1 MDADS
6 HVAVKRLIAGS
17 MISSKCIIVKND
29 METLAGRL
37 RIIIVA
43 MVLACISL
51 PLALAQ
57 DVAEDGWVL
66 RATNP
71 DPLEYYGVTAANGV
85 IGLVS
90 SPEPLGIA
98 ETVLAGV
105 YDFYGRGRVNNFLPN
120 INPLRLSLSIDG
132 TRIKRTNISNFVQSL
147 DMRNGEFVGELD
159 FRGVHVSY
167 RYCALRHI
175 AHAALMEVSLSA
187 EADVEIE
194 ARIEHLVPSSLHG
207 ASMMTNSFEFHHKA
221 DPPYTVITT
230 TALSPNETVT
240 TAVSSAFL
248 FPEQDRDIPVIH
260 KQPSSDSH
268 SISFSKTV
276 RQGETYKFSVV
287 GSLISSAHTAD
298 PLNQAERIV
307 TYARFQHEGEL
318 LRRHR
323 LAWENLWKSDIVIEG
338 DHQAQKEV
346 RSMLYHL
353 YSFTREGI
361 AYSPS
366 PMGLSGL
373 GYNGHVFWDSE
384 MFIMPPL
391 LMLHPELA
399 CSMLEYRFQR
409 LDEAQRNAAAYG
421 FMGAMYP
428 WESASTGAEDTPV
441 TSLCGTFQH
450 HVTADVAIGFWR
462 YYLATG
468 DKEWLENRGWPVLK
482 ATAEFW
488 ASRAEKKDD
497 GFWHIDN
504 VMCAD
509 EWALNKDDNAY
520 TNAAAALNL
529 RYAVEAGRVL
539 GHETPAAWRD
549 ISEGLFFDR
558 MDNGVTLEHKGYDG
572 AEIKQA
578 DVNLLAFPLQV
589 ITDRRQM
596 ILDLDYY
603 SKKVPQKKTPAMTQS
618 MFSVIC
624 SRCGD
629 ADQAWKWFVDSYR
642 PNALPPF
649 GVLAEFKVGANPYF
663 ATGAG
668 GTLQAVIFGF
678 AGLDFAPGGG
688 VTQLQN
694 HALPSHWKKLT
705 IKGIGPEK
713 KTYVIE

>member
-1 MDADS
+1 M
-6 HVAVKRLIAGS
+6 
-17 MISSKCIIVKND
+17 
-29 METLAGRL
+29 
-37 RIIIVA
+37 
-43 MVLACISL
+43 LACSTVL
-51 PLALAQ
+51 SAGTPDAVNAGTRDAVDDSWML
-57 DVAEDGWVL
+57 VAPE
-66 RATNP
+66 P
-71 DPLEYYGVTAANGV
+71 DASEYYGVTSANGV

-90 SPEPLGIA
+90 SPEPFGIA

-120 INPLRLSLSIDG
+120 INPLRLVMSIGG
-132 TRIKRTNISNFVQSL
+132 TRVRRSNIQNFVQCL
-147 DMRNGEFVGELD
+147 DMRNGEFVGDFD

-187 EADVEIE
+187 SEDVGFEAC
-194 ARIEHLVPSSLHG
+194 AEHLVPQSLHG
-207 ASMMTNSFEFHHKA
+207 ASMMTNSFEFHHKT
-221 DPPYTVITT
+221 DPPYTVLTT
-230 TALSPNETVT
+230 TAFSPNGTVR
-240 TAVSSAFL
+240 TAASSAFL
-248 FPEQDRDIPVIH
+248 FPEADRNIPTVH

-268 SISFSKTV
+268 NLSFVKTL
-276 RQGETYKFSVV
+276 RKGETYKFSVV
-287 GSLISSAHTAD
+287 GSLISSVHTAD

-307 TYARFQHEGEL
+307 TYVRFQKEGEL

-323 LAWENLWKSDIVIEG
+323 LAWNRLWESDIIIEG
-338 DHQAQKEV
+338 APQAQKEV

-353 YSFTREGI
+353 YSFTREGT
-361 AYSPS
+361 AFSPS

-384 MFIMPPL
+384 MFMMPPL

-399 CSMLEYRFQR
+399 RSMLEYRFLR
-409 LDEAQRNAAAYG
+409 LDEARRNAAAYG
-421 FMGAMYP
+421 FRGAMFP
-428 WESASTGAEDTPV
+428 WESSSTGAEDTPA
-441 TSLCGTFQH
+441 TSLSGTFQH

-462 YYLATG
+462 YYLVTG
-468 DKEWLENRGWPVLK
+468 DREWLETRGWPVLQ

-520 TNAAAALNL
+520 TNAAAMLNL
-529 RYAVEAGRVL
+529 RYAVEAGRLL
-539 GHETPAAWRD
+539 GHSTPPIWKE
-549 ISEGLFFDR
+549 ISENLFFDR
-558 MDNGVTLEHKGYDG
+558 MPDGVTLEHAGYDG

-578 DVNLLAFPLQV
+578 DVNLLAFPLRV
-589 ITDRRQM
+589 ITDRKRM
-596 ILDLDYY
+596 LADLDYY
-603 SKKVPQKKTPAMTQS
+603 SRKVPQKKTPAMTQS

-624 SRCGD
+624 SRYGD
-629 ADQAWKWFVDSYR
+629 AAQAWKWFVDSYR

-649 GVLAEFKVGANPYF
+649 GVLAEFKGGTNPYF

-678 AGLDFAPGGG
+678 AGLEFAPGGG
-688 VTQLQN
+688 VMQVGN
-694 HALPSHWKKLT
+694 HALPPHWKRLT
-705 IKGIGPEK
+705 IKGVGPEK